1 MFGSSSDRLRKN
13 GIFSE
18 GFPNNSRR
26 IPEEFYESISA
37 SLYAS
42 ASLSVLQCYTIL
54 NKSLSINHHRALS
67 EAEANIILNNH
78 PQNCL
83 QSQRRKIFNIKVV

>member
-18 GFPNNSRR
+18 ETPNNSRR
-26 IPEEFYESISA
+26 IPEEFYGSISA

-42 ASLSVLQCYTIL
+42 APLSVL
-54 NKSLSINHHRALS
+54 
-67 EAEANIILNNH
+67 
-78 PQNCL
+78 
-83 QSQRRKIFNIKVV
+83 

>member
-18 GFPNNSRR
+18 GIPNNSRR
-26 IPEEFYESISA
+26 ISGESYESIFA

-42 ASLSVLQCYTIL
+42 APLGGILTAKLSKKLL
-54 NKSLSINHHRALS
+54 NQLLS
-67 EAEANIILNNH
+67 EVFQMTETGSI
-78 PQNCL
+78 PDFTDEF
-83 QSQRRKIFNIKVV
+83 SGRDSFNGFYGS